1 MKIVTVVHL
10 IVTFSRRRRSAT
22 SSFRPRR
29 FPRRTSVRP
38 VAQRSIDASNSSK
51 RIFCRFFFSRRR
63 FFSSSALRFGSG
75 CTNTKFFTR
84 SNETNQC
91 RWKNSLNVVRRRR
104 FRFLSRLRKQFVRPQ
119 LSVDRC
125 QAPSANVQLIHC
137 LLFNV
142 VTDHI
147 SVDLLLVVV
156 LHLFTFFFEFTH
168 LMMMIITPRDTPS
181 FFSRFCLL

>member
-10 IVTFSRRRRSAT
+10 IVTFSKRRRSAT

-29 FPRRTSVRP
+29 FPRRH
-38 VAQRSIDASNSSK
+38 VAQRSIDASKSFK

-63 FFSSSALRFGSG
+63 FSSSSALRFGSG
-75 CTNTKFFTR
+75 CTNTKFFIR
-84 SNETNQC
+84 SNETNRY
-91 RWKNSLNVVRRRR
+91 RWKKSSNVVRRPT
-104 FRFLSRLRKQFVRPQ
+104 FRCSSRLRKRSVRPQ

-181 FFSRFCLL
+181 FFSRFCLLLL